1 MKSFR
6 QESKKSALIELTPL
20 IDVIF
25 ILLLFFMLTAT
36 FADPAVTLD
45 LPRGQNTRTPD
56 DRDLVVSLMA
66 DGRLFLDDEAVSRDE
81 LEVLLVSEIRN
92 GVNPSVVLRG
102 ERDVLYEEL
111 FSLLDFLKSV
121 GVEEVSLSH
130 KAGA

>member
-45 LPRGQNTRTPD
+45 LPSGQNTRAPD
-56 DRDLVVSLMA
+56 DRDLVVSLTA

-102 ERDVLYEEL
+102 ERKVLYEEL